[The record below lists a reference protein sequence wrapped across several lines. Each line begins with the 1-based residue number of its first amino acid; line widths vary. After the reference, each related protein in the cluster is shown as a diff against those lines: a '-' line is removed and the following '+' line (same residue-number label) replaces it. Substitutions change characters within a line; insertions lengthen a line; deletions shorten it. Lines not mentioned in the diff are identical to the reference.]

1 MTKTHPLTEKKWS
14 DIRKFFTLL
23 LIFYLFF
30 YMFPFPFNQIYGVD
44 ILTGWYADGIDAV
57 ILWVGKNILQ
67 IKNLQQILNTGSSD
81 TTFDYVSLFT
91 YMLLAFLASTIVFF
105 TTRKRINYDRQYY
118 WIIVYARYY
127 LGLYLIVYGL
137 FKLLEG
143 QFVFHDFGRLEENFG
158 DATPMGLLWTF
169 MGHSKIYG
177 GFTGIIEAGAGFL
190 LLFHNTKTLGALLS
204 VAVMSNVVLMN
215 FCFDVPVK
223 LFSSHL
229 LLISIII
236 LMPNL
241 KKLYN
246 FFILNK
252 TETLDHCK
260 LVFENKWKARARGL
274 GKALLILGFSAY
286 IIFTGVQNMYTNGSW
301 APEAPLKGSYH
312 TTAFYISENDSLKKT
327 EDKKTL
333 WNRLHISGNYGSIRT
348 ESDSTNYYA
357 IKIDTLKNTI
367 EFKSYRDTTDI
378 SVLHYEEKAPKTFL
392 LKGKF
397 GKQNIQ
403 AEFNKKSLDD
413 YRLVNTGFHWIQEYP
428 NNR

>member
-1 MTKTHPLTEKKWS
+1 
-14 DIRKFFTLL
+14 
-23 LIFYLFF
+23 
-30 YMFPFPFNQIYGVD
+30 MFPFPFNQIYGVD

-67 IKNLQQILNTGSSD
+67 IKNLQQILNTGSGD

-241 KKLYN
+241 KKL
-246 FFILNK
+246 I
-252 TETLDHCK
+252 T
-260 LVFENKWKARARGL
+260 
-274 GKALLILGFSAY
+274 
-286 IIFTGVQNMYTNGSW
+286 
-301 APEAPLKGSYH
+301 
-312 TTAFYISENDSLKKT
+312 SL
-327 EDKKTL
+327 
-333 WNRLHISGNYGSIRT
+333 YSIR
-348 ESDSTNYYA
+348 
-357 IKIDTLKNTI
+357 
-367 EFKSYRDTTDI
+367 
-378 SVLHYEEKAPKTFL
+378 PK
-392 LKGKF
+392 
-397 GKQNIQ
+397 
-403 AEFNKKSLDD
+403 
-413 YRLVNTGFHWIQEYP
+413 H
-428 NNR
+428 

>member
-1 MTKTHPLTEKKWS
+1 MITTHPLTEKKWS
-14 DIRKFFTLL
+14 VTRKFLTLF
-23 LIFYLFF
+23 LIFYLLF
-30 YMFPFPFNQIYGVD
+30 YMFPFPFDQIPGVN
-44 ILTGWYADGIDAV
+44 IVTGWYEDFMDI
-57 ILWVGKNILQ
+57 ITLWVGKNILH
-67 IKNLQQILNTGSSD
+67 IEKLQQIINTGSGD
-81 TTFDYVSLFT
+81 TTFNYVRIFA
-91 YMLLAFLASTIVFF
+91 YVLLALLISIIVFF
-105 TTRKRINYDRQYY
+105 ITRKRINYDRQYY
-118 WIIVYARYY
+118 WTMVYARYY
-127 LGLYLIVYGL
+127 LGLYLIIYGI
-137 FKLLEG
+137 FKLVEG
-143 QFVFHDFGRLEENFG
+143 QFAFHDYGRLEENFG

-190 LLFHNTKTLGALLS
+190 ILFHNTKTLGALLS

-229 LLISIII
+229 LLISIILLI
-236 LMPNL
+236 PNL

-260 LVFENKWKARARGL
+260 LVFENKWKARARGI
-274 GKALLILGFSAY
+274 GKLLLILGFTAN
-286 IIFTGVQNMYTNGSW
+286 IIFMGVDYMYTNGSL
-301 APEAPLKGSYH
+301 APKVPLKGSYH
-312 TTAFYISENDSLKKT
+312 TTAFYTSENDSLKKV
-327 EDKKTL
+327 EDKNIL
-333 WNRLHISGNYGSIRT
+333 WNRLHLSGSYGSIRT
-348 ESDSTNYYA
+348 EADSTSYYA

-367 EFKSYRDTTDI
+367 EFKSYQDTTKI

-397 GKQNIQ
+397 GQQDIQ
-403 AEFNKKSLDD
+403 AEFTKKTLDD

-428 NNR
+428 NNQ

>member
-1 MTKTHPLTEKKWS
+1 MIKTHPLTEKKWS
-14 DIRKFFTLL
+14 ASRKFFTLL
-23 LIFYLFF
+23 LISYLFF
-30 YMFPFPFNQIYGVD
+30 YMFPFPFDQIFGLN
-44 ILTGWYADGIDAV
+44 ILTGWYGDAIDV
-57 ILWVGKNILQ
+57 INLWVGKNILQ
-67 IKNLQQILNTGSSD
+67 IDTLQQILNTGSGD
-81 TTFDYVSLFT
+81 TTFDYVRLFT
-91 YMLLAFLASTIVFF
+91 HILLALLTSTIVFF
-105 TTRKRINYDRQYY
+105 ATRKKINYDRQYY
-118 WIIVYARYY
+118 WTIVYARYY
-127 LGLYLIVYGL
+127 LGLYLIIYGL

-229 LLISIII
+229 LIISIII
-236 LMPNL
+236 LAPNL
-241 KKLYN
+241 RKLYN
-246 FFILNK
+246 FFILNR

-260 LVFENKWKARARGL
+260 LVFENKWKARARTI

-286 IIFTGVQNMYTNGSW
+286 IIFMGVENMYTNGSL
-301 APEAPLKGSYH
+301 APKAPLKGSYH
-312 TTAFYISENDSLKKT
+312 TTAFYATENDSLK
-327 EDKKTL
+327 EIADKSIRWK
-333 WNRLHISGNYGSIRT
+333 RLHISGDYGSILT
-348 ESDSTNYYA
+348 EADSPSYYA
-357 IKIDTLKNTI
+357 LKIDTIKKTI
-367 EFKSYRDTTDI
+367 QFKSYRDTSLV
-378 SVLHYEEKAPKTFL
+378 SVLHYDEKAPKTFL

-397 GKQNIQ
+397 EQKDIQ
-403 AEFNKKSLDD
+403 VEFNKKSLED
-413 YRLVNTGFHWIQEYP
+413 YPLVNTGFHWIHEYP

>member
-1 MTKTHPLTEKKWS
+1 MITTHPLTEKKWS
-14 DIRKFFTLL
+14 VTRKLLTLF

-30 YMFPFPFNQIYGVD
+30 YMFPFPFDQIPGINILMGWYEDAVD
-44 ILTGWYADGIDAV
+44 IIN
-57 ILWVGKNILQ
+57 LWVGKNILQ
-67 IKNLQQILNTGSSD
+67 IENLQQILNTGSGD
-81 TTFDYVSLFT
+81 TTFDYVRLFT
-91 YMLLAFLASTIVFF
+91 YVLFALLASTIFF
-105 TTRKRINYDRQYY
+105 FITRKRINYDRMYY
-118 WIIVYARYY
+118 WLIVYARYY
-127 LGLYLIVYGL
+127 LGLYLIIYGL

-143 QFVFHDFGRLEENFG
+143 QFVFHDYGRLEENFG

-177 GFTGIIEAGAGFL
+177 GFTGIMEAGAGFL

-229 LLISIII
+229 LIISIII
-236 LMPNL
+236 LLPNL
-241 KKLYN
+241 RKLYN

-274 GKALLILGFSAY
+274 GKVLLILGFSSY
-286 IIFTGVQNMYTNGSW
+286 IIFMGVDNMYTNGSL
-301 APEAPLKGSYH
+301 APEPPLKGSYH
-312 TTAFYISENDSLKKT
+312 TTAFYTSENDSLKKV
-327 EDKKTL
+327 EDKNIL
-333 WNRLHISGNYGSIRT
+333 WNRLHISGGYGSIRT
-348 ESDSTNYYA
+348 EADSTSYYA

-367 EFKSYRDTTDI
+367 EFKSYRDTTQV
-378 SVLHYEEKAPKTFL
+378 SVLHYEKKAPKAFL

-397 GKQNIQ
+397 GQQDIQ
-403 AEFNKKSLDD
+403 AEFTKKTLDD

-428 NNR
+428 NNQ

>member
-1 MTKTHPLTEKKWS
+1 MITTHPLTDKKWS
-14 DIRKFFTLL
+14 TTRKFFTLF

-30 YMFPFPFNQIYGVD
+30 YMFPFPFGQIPGIN
-44 ILTGWYADGIDAV
+44 ILTGWYEDV
-57 ILWVGKNILQ
+57 INIINLWVGKKILQ
-67 IKNLQQILNTGSSD
+67 IENLQQILNTGSGD
-81 TTFDYVSLFT
+81 TTFDYVRLFT
-91 YMLLAFLASTIVFF
+91 YVLLSLLASTVVFF
-105 TTRKRINYDRQYY
+105 INRKRINYDRQYY
-118 WIIVYARYY
+118 WLIVYARYY
-127 LGLYLIVYGL
+127 VGLYLIIYGL

-143 QFVFHDFGRLEENFG
+143 QFVFHDYGRLEENFG

-190 LLFHNTKTLGALLS
+190 LLFHKTKTLGALLS

-260 LVFENKWKARARGL
+260 LVFENKWKARARGI
-274 GKALLILGFSAY
+274 GKAFLILGFSAY
-286 IIFTGVQNMYTNGSW
+286 IIFMGVDNMYTNGSW
-301 APEAPLKGSYH
+301 APETPLKGSYH
-312 TTAFYISENDSLKKT
+312 TNAFYTSENDSLKRV
-327 EDKKTL
+327 EDKNIL
-333 WNRLHISGNYGSIRT
+333 WKRLHISGSYGSIRT
-348 ESDSTNYYA
+348 EADSTSYYA

-367 EFKSYRDTTDI
+367 EFKSYQDTTQV
-378 SVLHYEEKAPKTFL
+378 SVLHYKEKTPKTFL

-397 GKQNIQ
+397 RQQDIQ
-403 AEFNKKSLDD
+403 AEFTKKSLDD

-428 NNR
+428 NNQ